1 MNLQETIYSAQ
12 HKIGVEEVG
21 PGVRET
27 TLIGLMLE
35 CNVFT
40 EWMKT
45 HIVDNIT
52 DLSIVW
58 HYDRETHDL
67 DVDYIY
73 DHNSGEV
80 YWENNKEIW
89 TEHDEKLLSS
99 ILMWAELE
107 NTII

>member
-1 MNLQETIYSAQ
+1 
-12 HKIGVEEVG
+12 
-21 PGVRET
+21 
-27 TLIGLMLE
+27 
-35 CNVFT
+35 
-40 EWMKT
+40 
-45 HIVDNIT
+45 
-52 DLSIVW
+52 VW

>member
-35 CNVFT
+35 CNVFD

-45 HIVDNIT
+45 HIVDSIT